1 MPHRKDEMETNY
13 AAEPRSWKTLSRRLV
28 HDHGKFLKVE
38 NHVVELPDGRII
50 DDWAWVIIQDAV
62 IVLARTAD
70 GKFLC
75 FHQTKYAVQ
84 GPFYAPVGGLMEAGE
99 IPLSAA
105 QRELRE
111 ETGFTASNWVSLG
124 NYALDSN
131 RGVNT
136 THFFLALDAQMTH
149 ETVKDDLEDQKL
161 MFLSLE
167 ELESAYF
174 EGKFKVLPLA
184 AVISISFIHRRS
196 LNVIP

>member
-1 MPHRKDEMETNY
+1 METDST
-13 AAEPRSWKTLSRRLV
+13 AELRSWKTLSRRLV

-70 GKFLC
+70 NKFLC

-99 IPLSAA
+99 DPLSAA

-111 ETGFTASNWVSLG
+111 ETGYSTSNWVSLG
-124 NYALDSN
+124 SYALDSN
-131 RGVNT
+131 RGGNT
-136 THFFLALDAQMTH
+136 THFFLALNAEMTH
-149 ETVKDDLEDQKL
+149 ETVQDDLEDQKL

-167 ELESAYF
+167 ELETAYF
-174 EGKFKVLPLA
+174 QGKFKILPLA
-184 AVISISFIHRRS
+184 AVIAFSLTYLRS